1 MSTKKKY
8 THEASIS
15 VTITAD
21 EHDDEFEVREKLFL
35 KLIHMVDDWLVGE
48 VIPDI
53 EFSKK
58 PSYDKDG
65 SSSTKGNL
73 YLN

>member
-1 MSTKKKY
+1 
-8 THEASIS
+8 
-15 VTITAD
+15 
-21 EHDDEFEVREKLFL
+21 
-35 KLIHMVDDWLVGE
+35 MVDDWLVGE
-48 VIPDI
+48 VVPDI

-58 PSYDKDG
+58 PSYEKDG